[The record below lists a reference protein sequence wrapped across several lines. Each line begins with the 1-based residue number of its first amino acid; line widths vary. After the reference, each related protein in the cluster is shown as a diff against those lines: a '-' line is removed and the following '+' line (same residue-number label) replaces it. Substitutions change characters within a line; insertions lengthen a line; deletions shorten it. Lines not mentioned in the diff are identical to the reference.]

1 MSASTASKPA
11 AKRVAKKTDEAPVAT
26 PAPVAAAPA
35 AAPAAP
41 AAPKASKAKAAKAE
55 AAPATPAAAPAVVAA
70 PVAAEAAAAAPVAEE
85 PRLEAE
91 VKSLVARIQSLRESL
106 SEVLTEAKRLEKR
119 SAKVQKL
126 ADKRRR
132 KVKAADGEGA
142 APARAVSFEMPVAIS
157 PALCKFMGHKEGT
170 QESRINVTRFVNK
183 YVKDHKL
190 ATGKNH
196 EIKPDAAL
204 RSLLGTKEE
213 DKLTYFNLQTFLKPH
228 YPKSKAAL
236 AAAAGSA

>member
-11 AKRVAKKTDEAPVAT
+11 AKRVAKKTDEVAT
-26 PAPVAAAPA
+26 PAPVAAAPVA
-35 AAPAAP
+35 TP
-41 AAPKASKAKAAKAE
+41 AAPKASKAKATKAE
-55 AAPATPAAAPAVVAA
+55 AAPAPAPVAAPVVAAPAEAAAPAPA
-70 PVAAEAAAAAPVAEE
+70 AEE

-132 KVKAADGEGA
+132 KVKAVDGEGA

-157 PALCKFMGHKEGT
+157 AGLCKFMGHKEGT
-170 QESRINVTRFVNK
+170 LESRINVTRFVNK
-183 YVKDHKL
+183 YVKEHTL
-190 ATGKNH
+190 ATGKDH
-196 EIKPDAAL
+196 EIKPDASL
-204 RSLLGTKEE
+204 RSLLGIKEG
-213 DKLTYFNLQTFLKPH
+213 DKLTYFNLQTYLKPH

-236 AAAAGSA
+236 AAAGATA